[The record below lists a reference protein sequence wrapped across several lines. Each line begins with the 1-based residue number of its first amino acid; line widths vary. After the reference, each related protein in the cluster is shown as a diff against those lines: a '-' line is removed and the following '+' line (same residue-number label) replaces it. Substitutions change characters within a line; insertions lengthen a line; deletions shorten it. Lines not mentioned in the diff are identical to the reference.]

1 MTRRSPN
8 PWSPST
14 PSSVNVP
21 LLPEGAVQARPAGV
35 TPTSLGLTEP
45 LTWNGSWSVSTV
57 DSLRT
62 LIPPT

>member
-21 LLPEGAVQARPAGV
+21 LLPEGAVQVTSSGRYANEPRIDPAPHLERQLVGF
-35 TPTSLGLTEP
+35 TA
-45 LTWNGSWSVSTV
+45 